1 MSNINCGVIRKSKKP
16 FLKSAFFKVE
26 FDLKW
31 YDRKYIDYMLKIILI
46 HPNLAIN
53 AAVFFQ
59 SLFIVDY
66 HNKILQEN
74 LDTYMNL
81 NYYTF
86 NSD

>member
-1 MSNINCGVIRKSKKP
+1 MLLENQKNR
-16 FLKSAFFKVE
+16 FLNQLFGCHKVE